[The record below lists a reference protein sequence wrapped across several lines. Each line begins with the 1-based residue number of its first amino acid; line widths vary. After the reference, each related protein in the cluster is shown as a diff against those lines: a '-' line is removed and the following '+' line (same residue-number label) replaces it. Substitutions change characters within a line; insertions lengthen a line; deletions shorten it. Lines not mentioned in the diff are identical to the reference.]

1 VKLMSKAQTS
11 KHYPKS
17 VKSKTPGKSKTWF
30 YLNIALAVI
39 LMAAAVG
46 MLLWLGWQTADQQ
59 AASAGQGLVRL
70 GQPAPDFSLPALSGE
85 TIRLDDLKGQVVL
98 VTLWA
103 TWCPPCKA
111 EMPTINAFYQA
122 QQAAG
127 FTTLMVNMQ
136 EDGTTVSDFI
146 KANDFSFPVLLDG
159 QGELMNLYGVRGL
172 PATFIL
178 DRSGQVRYI
187 QSGAI
192 TEAELEAAVTPLL
205 Q

>member
-1 VKLMSKAQTS
+1 MSKALTS
-11 KHYPKS
+11 KHYPPKS
-17 VKSKTPGKSKTWF
+17 GKAKTPGQSKMWF

-46 MLLWLGWQTADQQ
+46 MLLWLGWQTADKQ
-59 AASAGQGLVRL
+59 AISAPQGLIRL

-98 VTLWA
+98 VNLWA

-111 EMPTINAFYQA
+111 EMPVMDTFYKTH
-122 QQAAG
+122 QAAG

-136 EDGTTVSDFI
+136 ENGATVGDFI
-146 KANDFSFPVLLDG
+146 KAKGFSFPVLLDS
-159 QGELMNLYGVRGL
+159 QGELMKLYGVRGL

-178 DRSGQVRYI
+178 DRSGQVRHI

-205 Q
+205 K

>member
-1 VKLMSKAQTS
+1 MSKAQTS

>member
-1 VKLMSKAQTS
+1 MSKALTS
-11 KHYPKS
+11 KHYPPKS
-17 VKSKTPGKSKTWF
+17 GKSKTPDKSKTWF

-39 LMAAAVG
+39 LIVAAVG

-59 AASAGQGLVRL
+59 AASVGQGLVRQ

-85 TIRLDDLKGQVVL
+85 TVRLNDLKGQVVL
-98 VTLWA
+98 VNLWA

-111 EMPTINAFYQA
+111 EMPVIDAFYKA
-122 QQAAG
+122 HQAAG

-146 KANDFSFPVLLDG
+146 KANGLSFPVLLDG

-178 DRSGQVRYI
+178 DRNGQVRYI